1 MNDILVSHAAQV
13 ESRAAPALP
22 AYLRETYTW
31 AYLRPASL
39 AVFDHPAVVD
49 LILWGQHD
57 RLARTVLDELEP
69 GQRVLQSACVY
80 GEFSSHLAHFLGA
93 EGRLDII
100 DVAPIQVEN
109 SRRKLAGFSNT
120 RLRLADAAEP
130 GGGGYDAVVSFL
142 LLHEMPDDYKR
153 LVVDALLG
161 CIGPGGRVVF
171 IDYHEPRW
179 WHPLKPLMSLVFD
192 TLEPYAKGLW
202 RKEILQFASS
212 PDEFVWRK
220 ETCFGGLYQKVVAQR
235 L

>member
-1 MNDILVSHAAQV
+1 MNDVLISPVTRP
-13 ESRAAPALP
+13 ESRRAPAIP
-22 AYLRETYTW
+22 AYLSETYTW

-39 AVFDHPAVVD
+39 AAFDHPAVVD

-57 RLARTVLDELEP
+57 RLQRAVFDELSP

-80 GEFSSHLAHFLGA
+80 GAFSAHLADFLGPS
-93 EGRLDII
+93 GRLDII

-109 SRRKLAGFSNT
+109 SRRKLAGLANT
-120 RLRLADAAEP
+120 RLWVADAAEP

-153 LVVDALLG
+153 RVVDGLLG
-161 CIGPGGRVVF
+161 SIGPGGRVVF

-179 WHPLKPLMSLVFD
+179 WHPLKPLMSLIFD

-202 RKEILQFASS
+202 RKEILQFASA

-235 L
+235 C